1 MEAGEYSLPAQPQA
15 AKMKKF
21 ACLQRLSN
29 RVHGGAQ
36 KRKPRPREIQTSK
49 PPAQGGGISQ
59 PLGIFDSGRRSF
71 PATTFHKVAPK
82 RLATGDQA
90 VVAIGQREG
99 RQKGE
104 RLPAHIAVAAPNRN
118 PVMVF
123 VVSLFAPAAVTDDGI
138 AQTNRA
144 LTKDRPAS
152 FDPVGFEVV
161 LGGGK

>member
-1 MEAGEYSLPAQPQA
+1 MEAGAYRLPAQPHATQ
-15 AKMKKF
+15 MKK
-21 ACLQRLSN
+21 AARIQRLSN

-36 KRKPRPREIQTSK
+36 KRKPRLREIQTSK
-49 PPAQGGGISQ
+49 PPPQGGGISQ
-59 PLGIFDSGRRSF
+59 PLGIFNSGRRSF

-82 RLATGDQA
+82 RLATGDQT

-104 RLPAHIAVAAPNRN
+104 GLPAHIAVAAPNRN

-161 LGGGK
+161 LSRRK